1 MAATSPAVDRNGGGI
16 RSVVARHPV
25 AAMLIAM
32 FTISYALLIPP
43 ALAGL
48 PLEPFLLGVIFLGQL
63 LPAVLV
69 TAAIGGRPAVREL
82 FRRVFRWRVHL
93 VWYLVALLV
102 IPVVAL
108 LGSALVFGPGALR
121 ALVTDPAVILAYL
134 NQLTILPL
142 VNLWEETAWMG
153 VIQARL
159 ADSRGPVLAAV
170 ITGPLFGLVHLPLQ
184 IGKPLGEFVISLSG
198 LMILS
203 IGLRVLIGWLYNVTA
218 GSILLA
224 AIVHVTFNATNN
236 NNLLTAA
243 APGNSALEYVP
254 WVVIAVLGLLV
265 AVLTRGRLGAPA
277 PPPPER
283 AAAERAAAERATA
296 ERATTERATTGPA
309 TTERVTTERETTGG
323 AAAGSAVGERTIGEP
338 FS

>member
-1 MAATSPAVDRNGGGI
+1 MTATSSASDPNAGGI

-25 AAMLIAM
+25 VAMLIAM

-82 FRRVFRWRVHL
+82 FRRVFRWRVHPM
-93 VWYLVALLV
+93 WYLVALLA

-108 LGSALVFGPGALR
+108 LASAVVFGPGALR

-159 ADSRGPVLAAV
+159 ADNRGPVLAAV

-184 IGKPLGEFVISLSG
+184 LGEPLGELGATDGRAAPQVQLEAVARGERDRAGSREFGQEPVQGRRQGRPPRHPLEHGERCPPVGDEGGGQLPGAAG
-198 LMILS
+198 LGNHPDL
-203 IGLRVLIGWLYNVTA
+203 LRV
-218 GSILLA
+218 
-224 AIVHVTFNATNN
+224 
-236 NNLLTAA
+236 
-243 APGNSALEYVP
+243 VP
-254 WVVIAVLGLLV
+254 VLPL
-265 AVLTRGRLGAPA
+265 RGR
-277 PPPPER
+277 
-283 AAAERAAAERATA
+283 
-296 ERATTERATTGPA
+296 TG
-309 TTERVTTERETTGG
+309 TGCHRDFRY
-323 AAAGSAVGERTIGEP
+323 STRSRFCCAVSRRCLNA
-338 FS
+338 S

>member
-1 MAATSPAVDRNGGGI
+1 MIAASSTLDPNASGI
-16 RSVVARHPV
+16 RSMVARHPV
-25 AAMLIAM
+25 SAMLIAM

-82 FRRVFRWRVHL
+82 FRRVFRWRVRL
-93 VWYLVALLV
+93 VWWLVALLA
-102 IPVVAL
+102 IPVVSL
-108 LGSALVFGPGALR
+108 LASAVIFGPGALR

-153 VIQARL
+153 VVQARL

-184 IGKPLGEFVISLSG
+184 LGKPFGELVISLAL
-198 LMILS
+198 LMTFA
-203 IGLRVLIGWLYNVTA
+203 IGLRILIGWLYNVTA

-224 AIVHVTFNATNN
+224 ASVHVTFNATNN

-243 APGNSALEYVP
+243 APGNTGLEFVP
-254 WVVIAVLGLLV
+254 WVVVAVLGLLV

-283 AAAERAAAERATA
+283 AAAERRARERAADT
-296 ERATTERATTGPA
+296 P
-309 TTERVTTERETTGG
+309 
-323 AAAGSAVGERTIGEP
+323 AVGERAGGEY
-338 FS
+338 SA

>member
-1 MAATSPAVDRNGGGI
+1 MTATSSDLAPNAGGI

-25 AAMLIAM
+25 AATLIGM
-32 FTISYALLIPP
+32 FTISYAFLIPP

-69 TAAIGGRPAVREL
+69 TAAVGGRPAVREL
-82 FRRVFRWRVHL
+82 FRRVFRWRVRP
-93 VWYLVALLV
+93 VWYLLALLA
-102 IPVVAL
+102 IPVVSL
-108 LGSALVFGPGALR
+108 LVSAVVFGPGALR

-142 VNLWEETAWMG
+142 VNMWEETAWMG

-159 ADSRGPVLAAV
+159 ADRRGPVLAAV

-184 IGKPLGEFVISLSG
+184 LGKPFAELVISLVG
-198 LMILS
+198 LMTLS
-203 IGLRVLIGWLYNVTA
+203 IGLRILIGWIYNVTA
-218 GSILLA
+218 GSILLG

-243 APGNSALEYVP
+243 SPGNGAVEYVP
-254 WVVIAVLGLLV
+254 WSVIAVLGLLV

-277 PPPPER
+277 PPQPER
-283 AAAERAAAERATA
+283 AAAERTAERTAAARAAAE
-296 ERATTERATTGPA
+296 
-309 TTERVTTERETTGG
+309 G
-323 AAAGSAVGERTIGEP
+323 AAARPAAGDRTVGESRHDHTAAIPSGPAPE
-338 FS
+338 

>member
-1 MAATSPAVDRNGGGI
+1 MTATSQAIDTNARGI
-16 RSVVARHPV
+16 RPVVARHPV

-82 FRRVFRWRVHL
+82 FRRVFRWRVNL
-93 VWYLVALLV
+93 VWYLVALLA

-108 LGSALVFGPGALR
+108 LVSAVLFGPGALR

-159 ADSRGPVLAAV
+159 ADSRGPLLAAV
-170 ITGPLFGLVHLPLQ
+170 ITGPLFGLIHLPLQ
-184 IGKPLGEFVISLSG
+184 LDKPLGELVISMVG
-198 LMILS
+198 LMILV
-203 IGLRVLIGWLYNVTA
+203 IGLRIVIGWLYNVTA
-218 GSILLA
+218 GSILLV

-243 APGNSALEYVP
+243 DPGNSTIEYVP
-254 WVVIAVLGLLV
+254 WVVIVVLGLLV

-277 PPPPER
+277 PPQPER
-283 AAAERAAAERATA
+283 AAAERASAERAAA
-296 ERATTERATTGPA
+296 EPPADSPAVRERM
-309 TTERVTTERETTGG
+309 
-323 AAAGSAVGERTIGEP
+323 VGESP
-338 FS
+338 A

>member
-1 MAATSPAVDRNGGGI
+1 MTATSSVLDPPGRDI

-25 AAMLIAM
+25 VAMLIAM

-69 TAAIGGRPAVREL
+69 TAAIGGRRAVREL
-82 FRRVFRWRVHL
+82 FRRVFRWRVHV
-93 VWYLVALLV
+93 VWYLVAVLA

-108 LGSALVFGPGALR
+108 LASAVVFGPGALR
-121 ALVTDPAVILAYL
+121 ALFTNPAVILAYL

-153 VIQARL
+153 VVQARL
-159 ADSRGPVLAAV
+159 AKNRGPLLAAA

-184 IGKPLGEFVISLSG
+184 LGKPLGELVISLAL
-198 LMILS
+198 LMTFA
-203 IGLRVLIGWLYNVTA
+203 IGLRILIGWLYNATA
-218 GSILLA
+218 GSILLG

-236 NNLLTAA
+236 NNLLTGA
-243 APGNSALEYVP
+243 APGNTALEYVP

-265 AVLTRGRLGAPA
+265 AVLTRGRLGPPA
-277 PPPPER
+277 PPLPER
-283 AAAERAAAERATA
+283 AAAERAAAERAA
-296 ERATTERATTGPA
+296 DRP
-309 TTERVTTERETTGG
+309 
-323 AAAGSAVGERTIGEP
+323 AVGDRAAEDASG
-338 FS
+338 

>member
-1 MAATSPAVDRNGGGI
+1 MTATSPALDANAGGI
-16 RSVVARHPV
+16 RSVVAGHPV
-25 AAMLIAM
+25 SAMLIAM

-48 PLEPFLLGVIFLGQL
+48 PLEPFLLGVIFIGQL

-82 FRRVFRWRVHL
+82 FRRVFRWRVRP
-93 VWYLVALLV
+93 VWYLVALLA
-102 IPVVAL
+102 IPVVSL
-108 LGSALVFGPGALR
+108 LASAVLFGPGALQ

-184 IGKPLGEFVISLSG
+184 LGKPFGELVISLAL
-198 LMILS
+198 LMTFA
-203 IGLRVLIGWLYNVTA
+203 IGLRILIGWLYNVTA
-218 GSILLA
+218 GSILLG

-243 APGNSALEYVP
+243 DPGNTALEYVP

-265 AVLTRGRLGAPA
+265 AVLTRGRVGAPA

-283 AAAERAAAERATA
+283 AAAERAADLRAA
-296 ERATTERATTGPA
+296 DRP
-309 TTERVTTERETTGG
+309 
-323 AAAGSAVGERTIGEP
+323 AVGERTVGE
-338 FS
+338 SSA